1 MDNTIMLRDETASP
15 NPAETSQRYASSA
28 SADDAAS
35 VSQSTR
41 IAVLHIFRDII
52 RTSLRHSHWIEG
64 KSGITGAQ
72 LWALQEVR
80 DHPGVR
86 VGALADLM
94 ALHQSTVSNVVDK
107 LETAKLIQK
116 ERTTLDQRIVQLHLT
131 KAGEAMLDTSPSP
144 ARGLLSEALRTLPDG
159 TVMELKDVM
168 ERLLEEI
175 NRLSDVCMVQSAE
188 NGADQDSKN

>member
-1 MDNTIMLRDETASP
+1 MLRDETASP

>member
-1 MDNTIMLRDETASP
+1 MDQTIMLRETAS
-15 NPAETSQRYASSA
+15 ETSQSYGPSA

-35 VSQSTR
+35 VSQPTR

-64 KSGITGAQ
+64 KSGVTGAQ

-86 VGALADLM
+86 VGALADQM

-131 KAGEAMLDTSPSP
+131 KAGEALLDVSPSP
-144 ARGLLSEALRTLPDG
+144 ARGLLSEALRTLPEG
-159 TVMELKDVM
+159 TVMELKNVLD
-168 ERLLEEI
+168 RLLEEI
-175 NRLSDVCMVQSAE
+175 SRLSDECMAQSGDH
-188 NGADQDSKN
+188 GADKDNKD